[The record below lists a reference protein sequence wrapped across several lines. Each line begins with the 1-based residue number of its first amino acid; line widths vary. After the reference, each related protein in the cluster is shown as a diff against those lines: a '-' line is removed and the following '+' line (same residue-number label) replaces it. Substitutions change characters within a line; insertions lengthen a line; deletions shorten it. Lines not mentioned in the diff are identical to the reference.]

1 MENFAFYFFIC
12 AERCFNPPPF
22 SVCLLDPPRPHSS
35 FTLTPSPSPS
45 LPSPPLRCSLT
56 PPTGPTESV
65 GSLVVWPRDVSVW
78 GSFTEAFWLFSCFF
92 LPSFFFTSLT
102 SYILSFSSLFLSCP
116 SLYSFLLIPSLP
128 CFLPSFL
135 SYLHFSSSFPSSLF
149 LSSSSFLLS
158 HFLSS

>member
-35 FTLTPSPSPS
+35 FTPTPSPS

-78 GSFTEAFWLFSCFF
+78 GSFNEAFWLFSCFF

-102 SYILSFSSLFLSCP
+102 SYILSFSSLFLP
-116 SLYSFLLIPSLP
+116 HFLVSFLPFFPTSISLLP
-128 CFLPSFL
+128 FLPFCF
-135 SYLHFSSSFPSSLF
+135 YLPLPLFSLTSSLF
-149 LSSSSFLLS
+149 LTSIFTSYLS
-158 HFLSS
+158 